1 MLDKVIVDGDAR
13 IPPNTLLG
21 ARLDSNSKYY
31 ASPEG
36 VVLATAARPAPP
48 FDIAARAIA

>member
-1 MLDKVIVDGDAR
+1 VRTDAHF
-13 IPPNTLLG
+13 
-21 ARLDSNSKYY
+21 Y

-48 FDIAARAIA
+48 FDIDASAIA